1 MPPPVLVIV
10 RVPESVYTQFGG
22 VKGSSWVLRCID
34 GGDGGCVIVIV
45 TAILAGLPETTFP
58 VSGSTASI
66 VTVAV

>member
-1 MPPPVLVIV
+1 VPPPVLVIV
-10 RVPESVYTQFGG
+10 TVPEAVYTQFEGFK
-22 VKGSSWVLRCID
+22 VSVWVLSCID

-58 VSGSTASI
+58 VSGSTALI